1 MDGDAR
7 NFSLNTH
14 CAHCGEAL
22 AQPFSPELVRAASP
36 LAFEFEGRWVAV
48 CCVGC
53 RAAMAFASPLFA
65 GPRFAGAV
73 NVSDYA
79 AFSDWDRVEV
89 LDAAERFDD
98 ASLMLCL
105 AIDAIH
111 CPNCAWLIET
121 TLLRGAPELQITCD
135 VPLRLLHLRFNPSLR
150 PLSHIVADLSALGY
164 PARLVTSQLNDRSAK
179 RKALKELFVAGFCAV
194 QAMMFAEPLY
204 WTKTDLPLQTA
215 LFFAWLSALITLPVV
230 AYCGARFLRGAI
242 IELRLRRP
250 AMDTLIS
257 ASIFLAL
264 VGSFVGLLQGE
275 TRVYFDAIAMFV
287 FILLLG
293 RMLESSLM
301 ARARAQA
308 TRLNGVVPE
317 LAERDSGERV
327 AVASLKIGDRLR
339 AAVGTTL
346 VADGILTS
354 ETSAFN
360 EALLDGESR
369 LKQRRK
375 SERVYAG
382 ASVYSVDGGSG
393 ECIYIIDA
401 LGEHTELAQIAR
413 LSRTASAARIPNAAQ
428 EAQLATGFTLVV
440 LVLAVLTA
448 LAWWLIAPERALAV
462 TLSVLTVACPCALGL
477 ALPLT
482 RAVAHARLQSLGV
495 LLLKPDALERLNR
508 VDCALLDKTGT
519 LTELMGAAP
528 SRCQIVEKQSTGI
541 SGAKFTE
548 ANALALAC
556 ALEQGQS
563 HPIAAAFLHASNAKR
578 PASPEQAELQAT
590 QIEVL
595 PGQGVRGSV
604 DGQSWTLGSPLLFGL
619 PDNGDIVLDGPIG
632 RAHFAIDECLRP
644 GTTAAVAELQA
655 LGLALEI
662 LSGDSAERVDRV
674 ALRLNIARAQHRLTP
689 NQKREQVQA
698 ANAAGHFPMMLGD
711 GINDAI
717 ALASA
722 HVAVTF
728 GSASGLAHAQA
739 DVLVLARDLR
749 VLPEIIR
756 VAKRSNHIARQNL
769 RWAQSYNLVFIPL
782 AALGFIGPGLAA
794 LGMALS
800 SLIVTGNAARLWPWR
815 AGSAPNFDA
824 NSGNSDPKNVEINAS
839 TP

>member
-1 MDGDAR
+1 MDGDAH
-7 NFSLNTH
+7 NFRLYTH

-22 AQPFSPELVRAASP
+22 AQPFSPELVHAASP

-53 RAAMAFASPLFA
+53 RAAMAFSSP
-65 GPRFAGAV
+65 V

-79 AFSDWDRVEV
+79 VFSDWDRVE
-89 LDAAERFDD
+89 LLEAAERFDD
-98 ASLMLCL
+98 GSLMLCF

-121 TLLRGAPELQITCD
+121 TLLRSAPELEITCD
-135 VPLRLLHLRFNPSLR
+135 VPLRLLHLRFNPRLR

-164 PARLVTSQLNDRSAK
+164 PARLVTRQLNDRSAK
-179 RKALKELFVAGFCAV
+179 RKELKQLFIAGFCAV

-242 IELRLRRP
+242 TEMRLRRP

-264 VGSFVGLLQGE
+264 AGSFVGLIQGQ
-275 TRVYFDAIAMFV
+275 TRVYFDAIAMFIFV
-287 FILLLG
+287 LLLG

-327 AVASLKIGDRLR
+327 AVSSLKMGDRLR
-339 AAVGTTL
+339 ATVGSTL
-346 VADGILTS
+346 VADGILVS
-354 ETSAFN
+354 ETSAFS

-369 LKQRRK
+369 PKKRRQG
-375 SERVYAG
+375 ERVYAG
-382 ASVYSVDGGSG
+382 ASVYSVDDTSG
-393 ECIYIIDA
+393 ECIYVVAA

-413 LSRTASAARIPNAAQ
+413 LSRFASAARIPNAAQ
-428 EAQLATGFTLVV
+428 EAQLATRFTLFV
-440 LVLAVLTA
+440 LVLAILTA

-482 RAVAHARLQSLGV
+482 RAVAHARLQSFGV

-519 LTELMGAAP
+519 LTELMGATP
-528 SRCQIVEKQSTGI
+528 SVRQIVAKQS
-541 SGAKFTE
+541 AKFTE
-548 ANALALAC
+548 VDALTLAC

-563 HPIAAAFLHASNAKR
+563 HPIAAAFLHAGGAQ
-578 PASPEQAELQAT
+578 PELQAT

-604 DGQSWTLGSPLLFGL
+604 DGQTWTLGSPLLFGL
-619 PDNGDIVLDGPIG
+619 PDNGDIVLDGAIG

-644 GTTAAVAELQA
+644 GAAVAVAELQA
-655 LGLALEI
+655 LGLTLEI
-662 LSGDSAERVDRV
+662 LSGDSAERVKHI
-674 ALRLNIARAQHRLTP
+674 AGRLNIARAQHRLTP
-689 NQKREQVQA
+689 SQKREKVQA
-698 ANAAGHFPMMLGD
+698 ANAAGRFPMMLGD

-739 DVLVLARDLR
+739 DVLVLAQDLR

-815 AGSAPNFDA
+815 AGSAANFDVMA
-824 NSGNSDPKNVEINAS
+824 EQIAPIALATNSS